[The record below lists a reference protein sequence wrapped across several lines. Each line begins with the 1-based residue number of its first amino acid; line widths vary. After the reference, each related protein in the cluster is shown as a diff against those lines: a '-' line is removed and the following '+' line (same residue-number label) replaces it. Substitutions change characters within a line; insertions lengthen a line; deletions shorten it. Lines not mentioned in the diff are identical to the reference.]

1 MSTIVA
7 AIIVGSASMATSL
20 ISAGM
25 SNAARIQAKD
35 DETDAENLIEELEK
49 NRQDIINPYE
59 NAVDLTG
66 MLSNPMSSLGVATQA
81 AEMQI
86 EQADISLA
94 NTLDTIRATGASAG
108 GATALAQAALQSK
121 KSVSASIEQQE
132 AKNEQL
138 RARGEQVL
146 QQQQMSEAIRM
157 QGLDA
162 EGRKFMYGQ
171 QELRDMTDL
180 DRAQSQLEGS
190 QMRKSQANT
199 DIANALAAGVEGSSA
214 ALLSVND

>member
-7 AIIVGSASMATSL
+7 AIIIGSASIATS
-20 ISAGM
+20 IVSAGM
-25 SNAARIQAKD
+25 SNAARIQAKE
-35 DETDAENLIEELEK
+35 DEIDAENLIEELEN

-66 MLSNPMSSLGVATQA
+66 MLSNPMESLGVATQA

-121 KSVSASIEQQE
+121 KGVTASIEKQE
-132 AKNEQL
+132 AQNEQL

>member
-25 SNAARIQAKD
+25 SNAARIQAKA
-35 DETDAENLIEELEK
+35 DETDAESLIEELEK

-108 GATALAQAALQSK
+108 GATALAQAALKSK